1 MATKKTDVDKKQ
13 IVSRPVYRAD
23 SRMMNYELVYDD
35 SVNQMRCGIYTN
47 KLKNMNS
54 AYDQLYEVEAGFEHR
69 LDLISYKFY
78 STATL
83 DWAIADANNISDPIK
98 QVLVGTVLRI
108 PARNIL

>member
-1 MATKKTDVDKKQ
+1 M
-13 IVSRPVYRAD
+13 PVYRSD

-35 SVNQMRCGIYTN
+35 SANQMRCGIYTN
-47 KLKNMNS
+47 KLKDKS
-54 AYDQLYEVEAGFEHR
+54 SEFDQLYEVEAGFEHR

-98 QVLVGTVLRI
+98 QVSVGTVLRI